1 MMGIMNGKVAI
12 VTGAGSGMG
21 REEAILLAKEGAT
34 VVLTDINEAAVQA
47 VAKEIITTNGG
58 EATAFAHNVASEEE
72 WIKVV
77 DGTIEKYSKIDV
89 LVNNAGISLA
99 VNLLETTMDQWN
111 RVMNINVT
119 SVFLGMKYVIP
130 HMKDING
137 GSVVNIS
144 SIAGLTGSSGAGAY
158 TASKGAVR
166 MLSKAAAVDYGKFNI
181 RVNSVH
187 PGFIET
193 PMSQDMV
200 NNEKMLAWFLSQTAL
215 PRVGKASEV
224 ADAVLFLASDASSY
238 ITGVELPVDGGV
250 VAK

>member
-1 MMGIMNGKVAI
+1 MGVMNGKVAI

-21 REEAILLAKEGAT
+21 REEAILLAKEGAI

-47 VAKEIITTNGG
+47 VAQEITSNGG

-77 DGTIEKYSKIDV
+77 DGTVQKYSKIDV

-99 VNLLETTMDQWN
+99 VNMLDTTMDQWN

-130 HMKDING
+130 HMKEING

-166 MLSKAAAVDYGKFNI
+166 MLSKAAAVDYGKFNV

-200 NNEKMLAWFLSQTAL
+200 DNEKMLAWFLSQTAL

-224 ADAVLFLASDASSY
+224 ASAVLFLASDASSY

-250 VAK
+250 TAK

>member
-47 VAKEIITTNGG
+47 VAKEITTNGG

>member
-1 MMGIMNGKVAI
+1 MGVLNGKVAI

-21 REEAILLAKEGAT
+21 REEAILLAKEGAI

-47 VAKEIITTNGG
+47 VAEEITSNGG
-58 EATAFAHNVASEEE
+58 EATAFAHNVASEED

-77 DGTIEKYSKIDV
+77 DGTIQKYSKIDV

-99 VNLLETTMDQWN
+99 VNMLDTTMDQWN

-119 SVFLGMKYVIP
+119 SVFLGMKHVVP
-130 HMKDING
+130 QMKEING
-137 GSVVNIS
+137 GSIVNIS
-144 SIAGLTGSSGAGAY
+144 SIAGLTGGSGAGAY

-250 VAK
+250 TAK